1 MHCAK
6 SLIPLA
12 LLISSPSLAAQLSD
26 DLAAELDAA
35 AAGETD
41 DQKTEEPAADPQP
54 DEPEQTSEADKA
66 ADPSGGGRAGTDL
79 IAKLAS
85 RAAEG
90 NAEAAYHLGMAYH
103 LGANGVE
110 KDLQKAFE
118 LFKQSAEAGNP
129 LGAYMLGSYF
139 EGDGGSAVE
148 ADADLALKHK
158 LAAADAGHA
167 LAQHDVA
174 QHFYEEGETD
184 KALDYLLASAKQGYL
199 PSLQALASLY
209 SGEGK
214 VAKDP
219 VKQFAYVALLQGSSG
234 ETPSK
239 RLQQWRDKMQAA
251 LGEEQLKQAVEI
263 VQNWKT
269 EPSEV
274 TQKALSGE
282 AAAMKLVGLE
292 AAAPEPPAAD
302 RKKVP
307 EGR

>member
-1 MHCAK
+1 MHRAK

-26 DLAAELDAA
+26 DLVAELDAA
-35 AAGETD
+35 AAGETGE
-41 DQKTEEPAADPQP
+41 QRTEEPAADPQP
-54 DEPEQTSEADKA
+54 DEQEQTIEGEEA
-66 ADPSGGGRAGTDL
+66 ADPNGEGEAGNDL

-85 RAAEG
+85 LAAEG
-90 NAEAAYHLGMAYH
+90 DAEAAYHLGMAYH
-103 LGANGVE
+103 LGANGAK
-110 KDLQKAFE
+110 KDLPKAFE

-129 LGAYMLGSYF
+129 LGAYMLGSYYA
-139 EGDGGSAVE
+139 GDGGNAVE
-148 ADADLALKHK
+148 ADAELALKHK

-174 QHFYEEGETD
+174 QQFYERGETD

-219 VKQFAYVALLQGSSG
+219 VRQFAYVALLQGSSG
-234 ETPSK
+234 DAPSK
-239 RLQQWRDKMQAA
+239 RLQEWRDKMQAE
-251 LGEEQLKQAVEI
+251 LSEEQLKQAVEI
-263 VQNWKT
+263 VQTWKT

-282 AAAMKLVGLE
+282 AAALKLLGLE
-292 AAAPEPPAAD
+292 AAAPEPPKIDSQEA
-302 RKKVP
+302 P

>member
-1 MHCAK
+1 MHRAK
-6 SLIPLA
+6 SLVPLA
-12 LLISSPSLAAQLSD
+12 LLLSSPSLAAQLSD
-26 DLAAELDAA
+26 DLTAELDTVAA
-35 AAGETD
+35 DENGE
-41 DQKTEEPAADPQP
+41 QRKGEPAADPQQAEEDP
-54 DEPEQTSEADKA
+54 TIEGEEATSESD
-66 ADPSGGGRAGTDL
+66 GGEAGDGL

-85 RAAEG
+85 LAAEG

-103 LGANGVE
+103 LGANGAE
-110 KDLQKAFE
+110 KNSQKAFE
-118 LFKQSAEAGNP
+118 LFDQSAEAGDP
-129 LGAYMLGSYF
+129 LGAYMLGSYY
-139 EGDGGSAVE
+139 EGDGGDAVE
-148 ADADLALKHK
+148 SDAELALKNK

-174 QHFYEEGETD
+174 QQFYEQGETD

-219 VKQFAYVALLQGSSG
+219 VKQFAYVALLQASSG

-239 RLQQWRDKMQAA
+239 RLQDWRDRMQAELSEA
-251 LGEEQLKQAVEI
+251 QLKQAVEI
-263 VQNWKT
+263 VQNWKA

-282 AAAMKLVGLE
+282 AAATKLAGLE
-292 AAAPEPPAAD
+292 AAPPEPSVAD
-302 RKKVP
+302 STEAP